1 MLRTPRARSWSD
13 DLHMCF
19 TNSGLHLTLYIPYSN
34 LGLPY
39 SILVRH
45 RVNKYTIIVPPL
57 LPMDAQFNQSV
68 VAGRVWSILGPRRS
82 AKHRRAVGNVL
93 RERCRYPWICE
104 HRQAR
109 YALCCAACCLS
120 ASLFSFIAQWSH
132 CCRPL
137 LTAHAGGHPITARSI
152 VTQL

>member
-1 MLRTPRARSWSD
+1 MVMPARSACHTTYRMW
-13 DLHMCF
+13 
-19 TNSGLHLTLYIPYSN
+19 GLLYGNAAHTTGTILVRPTCTSVLLTRDYLTLYIPYSI

-45 RVNKYTIIVPPL
+45 RANKYTIIVPPL

-109 YALCCAACCLS
+109 YALRCAACCLL
-120 ASLFSFIAQWSH
+120 ASLFSFIA
-132 CCRPL
+132 
-137 LTAHAGGHPITARSI
+137 
-152 VTQL
+152 

>member
-1 MLRTPRARSWSD
+1 MVMPARSACHTTYRMW
-13 DLHMCF
+13 
-19 TNSGLHLTLYIPYSN
+19 GLLYGNAAHTTGTILVRPTCTCVLLTRDYLTLYIPYSN

-120 ASLFSFIAQWSH
+120 ASLFSFIA
-132 CCRPL
+132 
-137 LTAHAGGHPITARSI
+137 
-152 VTQL
+152 